1 MADYFIVEI
10 RVSYIVRKL
19 FAVSEK
25 NCNFVIADRLADHAG
40 RMRVHTEST
49 PYKV

>member
-25 NCNFVIADRLADHAG
+25 IVILLSQT
-40 RMRVHTEST
+40 VSLTT
-49 PYKV
+49 PVG